1 MYLILMLF
9 LSAFQN
15 VQESQMISCARITA
29 QHRWR
34 STAIDCGNDD
44 SSGRADFASNILA
57 LSAFS
62 STLKQILQIKT
73 NFSFINI

>member
-15 VQESQMISCARITA
+15 VQESQMISCVRIRA
-29 QHRWR
+29 QHHWR

-44 SSGRADFASNILA
+44 SSGRADFASNVLA
-57 LSAFS
+57 LSACFFHTQANPS
-62 STLKQILQIKT
+62 DKNK
-73 NFSFINI
+73 F